1 MNEAGKIAIGVMAGL
16 FVIAGIMLAVLLVIR
31 RQRKLLTAT
40 QSRSAL
46 VNEPELPAET
56 SPQRLSRIEEN
67 GFEES
72 ENVQNMQNSDHTRH
86 SREATHSNAVTGH
99 SWEATHSDSVTSRE
113 TMHNQFSS
121 RDIIPMEMQQKGP
134 DGDKGDNQEP
144 SVRFSDILRQQDTA
158 TEHNSSNGV
167 VLSPTV
173 V

>member
-72 ENVQNMQNSDHTRH
+72 ESSVQNVQNSDHTGH
-86 SREATHSNAVTGH
+86 SREATHQ
-99 SWEATHSDSVTSRE
+99 DSVTSRE

-121 RDIIPMEMQQKGP
+121 RDIIPMQMQHKEP
-134 DGDKGDNQEP
+134 DVHKGDNQEP
-144 SVRFSDILRQQDTA
+144 SVRFSDILRQQDRS
-158 TEHNSSNGV
+158 TEQNSSNGV
-167 VLSPTV
+167 ILSPTV